1 MINMI
6 EKNNKNQRTARM
18 QIQLSQVLV
27 TETTFL
33 MLLKSNYYMYR
44 NYFIDKKKHNYNIKF
59 DKNFKLHAY
68 NRHNKEK
75 ERLIVSAK

>member
-1 MINMI
+1 MI

-18 QIQLSQVLV
+18 QMQLSQVLV

-44 NYFIDKKKHNYNIKF
+44 NYFIEKKNI
-59 DKNFKLHAY
+59 
-68 NRHNKEK
+68 
-75 ERLIVSAK
+75 ITI